1 MTSDK
6 EFIDQ
11 AKTEFRYGKHE
22 VVYCV
27 ARDFGLLSDDLISLV
42 TWWVN
47 DPNEDLDDL
56 RITAKAI
63 RAKVGE
69 LEQLLNRFDWEET
82 KALASFVNDN
92 TELQEAAAEGEGG

>member
-1 MTSDK
+1 MTSKK
-6 EFIDQ
+6 EIIDQ

-42 TWWVN
+42 TWWVS
-47 DPNEDLDDL
+47 DPNENLDDL

-69 LEQLLNRFDWEET
+69 LEQLLNRFDWEEAKSLSSLVT
-82 KALASFVNDN
+82 AN
-92 TELQEAAAEGEGG
+92 TELQEVASHE